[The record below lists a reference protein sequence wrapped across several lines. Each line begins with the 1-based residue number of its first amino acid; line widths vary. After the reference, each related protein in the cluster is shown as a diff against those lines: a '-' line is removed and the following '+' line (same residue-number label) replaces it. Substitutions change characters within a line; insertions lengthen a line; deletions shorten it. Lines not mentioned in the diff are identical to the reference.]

1 MCFQNLADVHTSWHP
16 QGIEDDLH
24 RRTIS
29 QKGHILSGHHFG
41 DDALITVAT
50 SHLVTFGDFALL
62 GHTDLHQLVN
72 ASGKITVLF
81 PAKELYVNYLAFFAM
96 RKA

>member
-24 RRTIS
+24 WRTIS
-29 QKGHILSGHHFG
+29 QKGHILNRHHFG
-41 DDALITVAT
+41 DDALIAVAA
-50 SHLVTFGDFALL
+50 SHLITLGDFALL
-62 GHTDLHQLVN
+62 GHTNPHQLVN
-72 ASGKITVLF
+72 TGGKIAVLF
-81 PAKELYVNYLAFFAM
+81 SAKNLYVNYLTFFAV